1 MKKIRIIDCAA
12 FTFVSAAHLAM
23 AAWLW
28 QPPMAPVIPDSTLSF
43 VDLAMIPAV
52 APLSPKQAATP
63 QKTVKP
69 KVVTKIAQPSKVLKA
84 ERKLAATKPAYQV
97 PTRAE
102 DVPKLLDKQEKTLPP
117 IERNK
122 PVQPQAEVTEQE
134 SKPSAKSTAKNSAD
148 DKRVPT
154 QVKIATSAAVGGITK
169 AASHVGG
176 HLNNLPPKYPQ
187 LSLEAGEEGS
197 VSIRAVVEASGQASS
212 VSLVRGSGHR
222 RLDIA
227 ALSAAKKYRF
237 SPATQ
242 EGKPIRFVYTFNLN
256 FRMP

>member
-1 MKKIRIIDCAA
+1 MVQAIS
-12 FTFVSAAHLAM
+12 TNT
-23 AAWLW
+23 AWL
-28 QPPMAPVIPDSTLSF
+28 T
-43 VDLAMIPAV
+43 DL
-52 APLSPKQAATP
+52 LGGEEGSC
-63 QKTVKP
+63 
-69 KVVTKIAQPSKVLKA
+69 PSSGSLG
-84 ERKLAATKPAYQV
+84 
-97 PTRAE
+97 
-102 DVPKLLDKQEKTLPP
+102 
-117 IERNK
+117 
-122 PVQPQAEVTEQE
+122 
-134 SKPSAKSTAKNSAD
+134 TAKNSAD